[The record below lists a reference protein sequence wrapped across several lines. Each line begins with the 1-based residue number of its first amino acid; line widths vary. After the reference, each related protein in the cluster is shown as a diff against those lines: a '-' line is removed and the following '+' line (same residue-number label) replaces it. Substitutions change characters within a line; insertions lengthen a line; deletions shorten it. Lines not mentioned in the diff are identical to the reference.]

1 MPGKVELDLNLLL
14 VGETLEEEFELI
26 ISLAL
31 CNRLAVEFLAL
42 DCRLLEFLDLPPK
55 AASGSINKTPSES

>member
-1 MPGKVELDLNLLL
+1 VPGNVELDLNLLL

-31 CNRLAVEFLAL
+31 YNRLAVEFLAL
-42 DCRLLEFLDLPPK
+42 D
-55 AASGSINKTPSES
+55 